1 MKKLLTGL
9 LIFLLILLLCV
20 PALADTEKNLIHD
33 DADLLT
39 DAEQTQLQQKAAQ
52 ISNEYRIELTI
63 LTVSTTNGHTTQ
75 RYAEQYYQQNGLGV
89 GEENSGI
96 LLLIAMDSA
105 TGRGWYIYTYP
116 EGYDAVSDERTA
128 ELMEDVTPQL
138 SKGKYADA
146 FHTYLDL
153 MAAEL
158 KDYRETTPDEV
169 LIFVVIALGV
179 GALVGLITVL
189 IMRSG
194 MKSAVYQ
201 YGAREYIVNGSYDLT
216 HHQDI
221 FLYSH
226 VTKVRRSS
234 SSSSGS
240 RGGSGR
246 SGGSGGSF

>member
-75 RYAEQYYQQNGLGV
+75 RYAERYYQQNGLG
-89 GEENSGI
+89 
-96 LLLIAMDSA
+96 
-105 TGRGWYIYTYP
+105 TGRGWYICTYA
-116 EGYDAVSDERTA
+116 EGYDAVSDDRTA

-201 YGAREYIVNGSYDLT
+201 HGAREYIVNGSYDLT